1 MKDKHL
7 IKIINEEIS
16 NFDFL
21 SNEEYLKEE
30 ENYDLLKNEDFQK
43 QFICDSL
50 INNVKIK
57 QHITDARVGG
67 NWENGNDADK
77 LTIEYFVEI
86 EYKYDPSKEPAK
98 FTVDFYSEQIGIG
111 IHTQSDPGSYGNFI
125 EPTFEAQYTD
135 INWRDIDVSMHT
147 PDGDEI
153 DFLAFKKAPPT
164 IQVLFIREYTEKFIA
179 TETAD
184 TEELKKDNI
193 KSIPY
198 C

>member
-1 MKDKHL
+1 MEDKHL

-50 INNVKIK
+50 INNAKIK

-67 NWENGNDADK
+67 NWENGDDADK

-86 EYKYDPSKEPAK
+86 DYKYDPSKEPAK
-98 FTVDFYSEQIGIG
+98 FTVTFDSEHIGIG

-125 EPTFEAQYTD
+125 EPTFEAHYTD
-135 INWRDIDVSMHT
+135 INWRDIDVSMYT

-179 TETAD
+179 NETAD
-184 TEELKKDNI
+184 TENLKKDNI
-193 KSIPY
+193 QSVPY